1 MSGLKARLDGVA
13 MDRVL
18 LSGVRCALRV
28 GVAAEERR
36 TPQDCLVDVE
46 LGRDLAAAMGSDVV
60 EDTIDYGR
68 VFELVQGLART
79 EEFALLERFA
89 GRLEEELRRSIH
101 FQSLVIRVKKLR
113 PPLPG
118 SMEFAG
124 IEIRRP

>member
-1 MSGLKARLDGVA
+1 

-28 GVAAEERR
+28 GVEAEERR

-46 LGRDLAAAMGSDVV
+46 LGRDLSPALRSDAVR
-60 EDTIDYGR
+60 DTIDYGR
-68 VFELVQGLART
+68 VFKLVQELARA

-89 GRLEEELRRSIH
+89 GRLEEELRRTFH
-101 FQSLVIRVKKLR
+101 FESLVIRVKKLR

-118 SMEFAG
+118 AVEFAG

>member
-36 TPQDCLVDVE
+36 TPQDILVDVE
-46 LGRDLAAAMGSDVV
+46 LGRDLSPALRSDDVR
-60 EDTIDYGR
+60 DTIDYGQ
-68 VFELVQGLART
+68 VFELVQGLARE

-89 GRLEEELRRSIH
+89 GRLEEELRRSLH
-101 FQSLVIRVKKLR
+101 YESLVIRVKKLR

-118 SMEFAG
+118 SMDFAG